1 MKIDFL
7 YKVAIWSSTICFVRI
22 FRGWNLFFTDT
33 ILFFLLGHSV
43 FLAGTFFIIFKGRLF
58 FVTGKKPCVILCWLN
73 IIEPNHANHMIRCRN
88 FLLAWFGMWFG
99 FGVLCFYDSWFVIR
113 NQNFLICDS
122 DSWFGFIVKILK
134 SRIRDSVTIL
144 FRIIWFGKWFG
155 LTNTE
160 SYFLAWKDS
169 V

>member
-7 YKVAIWSSTICFVRI
+7 YKAAIWSSTICFVRI

-58 FVTGKKPCVILCWLN
+58 LPQVKNLCCTLVVKYHRTESCESYDSRIIWFV
-73 IIEPNHANHMIRCRN
+73 
-88 FLLAWFGMWFG
+88 
-99 FGVLCFYDSWFVIR
+99 VLISCSHDSWFVIR

-122 DSWFGFIVKILK
+122 DSWFGFIVKIHK
-134 SRIRDSVTIL
+134 IRIRDSVTIL